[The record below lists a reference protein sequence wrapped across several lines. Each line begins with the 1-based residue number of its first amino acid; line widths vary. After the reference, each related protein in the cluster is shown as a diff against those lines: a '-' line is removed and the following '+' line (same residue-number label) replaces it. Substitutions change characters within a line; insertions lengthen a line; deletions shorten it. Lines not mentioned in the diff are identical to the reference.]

1 MKTAAEWGSDGRRM
15 KTHAKLPQ
23 SKPLQAQSSKA
34 KPAPAKPPRS
44 DAPTAHSAEPAPPA
58 DSANRSEKAR
68 PGKGATLEG
77 LRQRIDAIN
86 LQLVELFNDRARLA
100 QEIGRLKHADG
111 APIYQPVREREVLER
126 VVAHNPGPLSG
137 EHLRRI
143 FQELISACTALEHV
157 IRIAYLGPEHTY
169 SHEAARSRFGASA
182 AFEPQASI
190 AAVFQAL
197 ENDRADYG
205 VVPVENSTEG
215 SVSLTLDLLIDTPL
229 HILGEIMM
237 PIRHAL
243 MARVDADA
251 FGKIV
256 SHQQSLGQCR
266 NYLAANYPNCEL
278 EAAASNSLA
287 AKMAAEDPRYGA
299 IASVAAARA
308 HELKVIA
315 ENIQDLAQNTT
326 RFLVLG
332 REAMA
337 RSGADK
343 TSLVFGLPERAG
355 ALHGA
360 LTLFA
365 RERINLTMIQSRPQR
380 ERPWA
385 YVFFVDLQG
394 HRGDAKVRRALA
406 ALEKQALFL
415 KVLGSYPEGRS

>member
-1 MKTAAEWGSDGRRM
+1 MTPEK
-15 KTHAKLPQ
+15 
-23 SKPLQAQSSKA
+23 SSKVKRSQEKRSQA
-34 KPAPAKPPRS
+34 NAPAKASR
-44 DAPTAHSAEPAPPA
+44 
-58 DSANRSEKAR
+58 
-68 PGKGATLEG
+68 GKGKPRGVRAEATLAG
-77 LRQRIDAIN
+77 LRDRIDAIN
-86 LQLVELFNDRARLA
+86 LHLVELFNQRARLA
-100 QEIGRLKHADG
+100 QEIGLLKHADG
-111 APIYQPVREREVLER
+111 APIYQPVRERQVLER
-126 VVAHNPGPLSG
+126 VVAHNPGPLSA

-169 SHEAARSRFGASA
+169 SHEAARNRFGASA
-182 AFEPQASI
+182 AFAPQASI

-197 ENDRADYG
+197 ENERADYG

-229 HILGEIMM
+229 HILGEIML

-243 MARVDADA
+243 MARADA
-251 FGKIV
+251 GGFGRIV

-278 EAAASNSLA
+278 EATASNSLA
-287 AKMAAEDPRYGA
+287 AQKAAEDPRYAA

-308 HELKVIA
+308 NDLKVIA
-315 ENIQDLAQNTT
+315 ENIQDVAQNTT

-332 REAMA
+332 REAMG

-343 TSLVFGLPERAG
+343 TNLVFALPERAG

-385 YVFFVDLQG
+385 YLFFVDLQG
-394 HRGDAKVRRALA
+394 HREDAKVRRALA
-406 ALEKQALFL
+406 ALEKRALFL
-415 KVLGSYPEGRS
+415 KVLGSYPEGRP

>member
-1 MKTAAEWGSDGRRM
+1 
-15 KTHAKLPQ
+15 
-23 SKPLQAQSSKA
+23 
-34 KPAPAKPPRS
+34 
-44 DAPTAHSAEPAPPA
+44 
-58 DSANRSEKAR
+58 
-68 PGKGATLEG
+68 
-77 LRQRIDAIN
+77 
-86 LQLVELFNDRARLA
+86 
-100 QEIGRLKHADG
+100 
-111 APIYQPVREREVLER
+111 
-126 VVAHNPGPLSG
+126 
-137 EHLRRI
+137 
-143 FQELISACTALEHV
+143 
-157 IRIAYLGPEHTY
+157 
-169 SHEAARSRFGASA
+169 
-182 AFEPQASI
+182 
-190 AAVFQAL
+190 L

-229 HILGEIMM
+229 HILGEIML

-243 MARVDADA
+243 MARADA
-251 FGKIV
+251 GGFSRIV

-287 AKMAAEDPRYGA
+287 AQKAAEDPRYAA

-308 HELKVIA
+308 NDLKVIA
-315 ENIQDLAQNTT
+315 ENIQDVAQNTT

-332 REAMA
+332 REAMG

-343 TSLVFGLPERAG
+343 TSLVFALPERAG

-394 HRGDAKVRRALA
+394 HREDAKVRRALA
-406 ALEKQALFL
+406 ALEPRALFL
-415 KVLGSYPEGRS
+415 KVLGSYPEGRP